1 MTLKFSP
8 PIMRTCDVQ
17 GKNSFLRTNTS
28 HHLCKGKNENN
39 NYGKRQVLTDIFHN
53 GPISMNGNTSDPCT
67 CLFNTYPFTSVS
79 INSVNNYGII
89 YSDLKLSPSCGKKEV
104 KFRQKALGIKL
115 EIIQHNSCKWK

>member
-1 MTLKFSP
+1 M
-8 PIMRTCDVQ
+8 Q
-17 GKNSFLRTNTS
+17 GNNIFVRTNTS

-53 GPISMNGNTSDPCT
+53 GPISMNGNTSYFCT

-89 YSDLKLSPSCGKKEV
+89 NSDLKLSPSYGKKRS
-104 KFRQKALGIKL
+104 K
-115 EIIQHNSCKWK
+115 IQTKGLRNNTTQFLSWK